1 MPELWTEQV
10 EYVNN
15 SRGCPMQFGKSSI
28 VWAGQGVSRQVNQL
42 GRLGTAQR

>member
-15 SRGCPMQFGKSSI
+15 SRGCPMQFGKNAI
-28 VWAGQGVSRQVNQL
+28 VRAGQGVSKQVKPI
-42 GRLGTAQR
+42 G